1 MENIARETGGQI
13 FKALTPQTLRT
24 VLDRIDQ
31 MKKVEIRSTRPE
43 VIDFYDPFILPA
55 IILLTAQVLVT
66 FGLRF
71 TPW

>member
-1 MENIARETGGQI
+1 
-13 FKALTPQTLRT
+13 
-24 VLDRIDQ
+24 

-43 VIDFYDPFILPA
+43 VIDFYDPFIIPA
-55 IILLTAQVLVT
+55 FALLALQVLVT